1 LKAAFFDVDGTLV
14 KGYMILAFPD
24 FLTKKGFFDRK
35 ANDRI
40 QSLRRLYSS
49 GKIRYRVLSVK
60 IPGLF
65 AAGIEGQT
73 QSEIEDL
80 ATEFTETYSKNIF
93 PYSRKL
99 VSLMNS
105 HGFFTVAVSGSPIEV
120 LKTLEM
126 GFRETQGTEMEVVNG
141 IYTGRVMRN
150 LIISE
155 GKKRVIAS
163 IIDRH
168 AFDLRH
174 SFAFGDTEQDLVML
188 RLVGNPVTLNPNPL
202 LREEALEKGWR
213 IPRDVVREVKEM
225 LRIKA

>member
-1 LKAAFFDVDGTLV
+1 MDGTLI

-24 FLTKKGFFDRK
+24 FLAKKGFFDRK

-40 QSLRRLYSS
+40 QNLCRLYSS

-73 QSEIEDL
+73 QSEIEGL
-80 ATEFTETYSKNIF
+80 AMEFTRIYSKNIF

-99 VSLMNS
+99 VSLMNN

-141 IYTGRVMRN
+141 IYTGKVRRN

-155 GKKRVIAS
+155 GKEKVIAS

-168 AFDLRH
+168 AFDLGH

-188 RLVGNPVTLNPNPL
+188 RRVGNPLVLNPNSS

-213 IPRDVVREVKEM
+213 IPHDVIGEVKER
-225 LRIKA
+225 LHRGAGIA